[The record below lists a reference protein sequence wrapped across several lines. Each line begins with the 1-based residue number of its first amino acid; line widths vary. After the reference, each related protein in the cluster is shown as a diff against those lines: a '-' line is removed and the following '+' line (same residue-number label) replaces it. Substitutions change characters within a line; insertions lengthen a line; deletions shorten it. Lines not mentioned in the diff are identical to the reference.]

1 MPEFEEE
8 NINVSP
14 SENYTPSKDA
24 SGKPRTRRR
33 SGGFKAELAPL
44 ANTQVGE
51 VSAAQALKEE
61 KLSGQA
67 SSSPEPESERSEPSV
82 SSEPQKRVPC
92 EHRET
97 NPQPSAETLQAIAL
111 VEARVAER
119 LSERNKRRG
128 AKPDRKPQT
137 KRKTGKSRGKHPKG
151 GLLAMIGGWFSIL
164 FGNKSKSASKKGGH
178 RRGKGRGGRPRG
190 KGGSRNGQN
199 RGRGGNRRA
208 QGRKQDGGGRG
219 SRKSNRNAAS

>member
-8 NINVSP
+8 NINVSL

-51 VSAAQALKEE
+51 VSPAEALKEE
-61 KLSGQA
+61 KLSGHA
-67 SSSPEPESERSEPSV
+67 SSSPESKSQLSELSA
-82 SSEPQKRVPC
+82 SSGPKKRAPR

-119 LSERNKRRG
+119 LSGRKNRRG
-128 AKPDRKPQT
+128 VKSDRKPQT
-137 KRKTGKSRGKHPKG
+137 KRKTGKSRSKHSKG
-151 GLLAMIGGWFSIL
+151 GVLAIIEEWLSTL
-164 FGNKSKSASKKGGH
+164 FGNKSKSASKKSGH
-178 RRGKGRGGRPRG
+178 RRGKGRGGHPRG
-190 KGGSRNGQN
+190 RGGSRYRQN

-208 QGRKQDGGGRG
+208 QDKRKGDSGRG
-219 SRKSNRNAAS
+219 SRNGNHNAVS